1 MSWKGI
7 RLSCSPCTL
16 PIKHVLECLALC
28 PVHSH
33 LPLPHTLMHAA
44 LQLGMRG
51 ATSPMFSYS
60 CSKGAFVGAALQGT
74 VMLVRS
80 AVNEKFYGE
89 GLGFRP
95 VQLEKYNT
103 WFHGDCFSWWVLFMH
118 AVPVQR
124 SLGTSQLHCMT
135 PVAPTYTL
143 RSSTQHPTRHTPPA
157 CIAQVTALMQHS
169 CYWRTAYRS
178 PRQRRCCT
186 TRCTRCRR
194 STKCARR

>member
-1 MSWKGI
+1 MD
-7 RLSCSPCTL
+7 
-16 PIKHVLECLALC
+16 
-28 PVHSH
+28 
-33 LPLPHTLMHAA
+33 AA

-89 GLGFRP
+89 GLGCRP
-95 VQLEKYNT
+95 VPSEKHNT
-103 WFHGDCFSWWVLFMH
+103 WFNEDCFSWWFLFMH

-124 SLGTSQLHCMT
+124 SLGISQLHCMN

-143 RSSTQHPTRHTPPA
+143 RSSTPHPTRRTPPA
-157 CIAQVTALMQHS
+157 CIAQVTA
-169 CYWRTAYRS
+169 
-178 PRQRRCCT
+178 
-186 TRCTRCRR
+186 
-194 STKCARR
+194 